1 MCIYVAEFIDTV
13 EQLLLHLCYT
23 VIQLSFMLKGF
34 LKLLGGGG
42 GGGNPLAPLV
52 SATDCNRGDQYCV

>member
-34 LKLLGGGG
+34 LKLLGA
-42 GGGNPLAPLV
+42 NLV